1 MLCVLNKMGSLTSRQ
16 NAGVEEVDITSNH
29 AYKYPPRSGSYFGS
43 HFIMGG
49 ERFDTPQPE
58 AYLFGENAD
67 LNFLGSRPTPFPYP
81 PPQANDPTKTLK
93 SLVNIRKESLRL
105 VRNMDQTSTSSPY
118 HSVKHYGDSAID
130 KKPNRF
136 NIEFVFDCDVRC
148 AITIYYF
155 CTEEVSTK
163 GVAYIPRDP
172 SMNSETYYYKKGAN
186 HVFSQTSHV
195 FDPTLY
201 TEEDLIYTADREIIP
216 IAIHCVAEEGADDL
230 KQSHTTIAVVEKHSD
245 GTYVLKALKQKL
257 YVDGLCYLVQ
267 EIYGIENKNTENAK
281 QQGSDED
288 TEDNGSECVICMSE
302 VRDTLILPCR
312 HLCLCNS
319 CADSLRYQ
327 ANNCPIC
334 RAPFRALLQ
343 IKALQKATGTRISN
357 PPVPEGSCENI
368 PSGYEAVSLI
378 EALNGPYTPRTVI
391 IAPESPD
398 TPDTD
403 TASAIQAAETLNR
416 STERTPVSKH
426 ISAKETD
433 MSARSSGTACPTP
446 EFRMSVLLAR
456 DEHSG
461 SQKEL
466 HNRSPAMRTN
476 AVHTRDKSGLRTRDT
491 VRLVNEKQ
499 PASLYEGQGQDE
511 DSEAEKLSPLLD
523 AATSTEALDVHSH
536 RICDI
541 DIDDEIQTTGNEN
554 DADIT
559 CHSH

>member
-1 MLCVLNKMGSLTSRQ
+1 MGSLTSRQ
-16 NAGVEEVDITSNH
+16 NAGVEEVDIVSNH

-93 SLVNIRKESLRL
+93 SLVNIRRESLRL
-105 VRNMDQTSTSSPY
+105 VRNVDQTSTSPQC
-118 HSVKHYGDSAID
+118 HSVKHYGDGDLD
-130 KKPNRF
+130 KKSNRY
-136 NIEFVFDCDVRC
+136 NIEFTFDCDVRC

-155 CTEEVSTK
+155 CTEEITTK
-163 GVAYIPRDP
+163 GVTYIPRDP
-172 SMNSETYYYKKGAN
+172 SMNFKTYYYKKGAN
-186 HVFSQTSHV
+186 QLFSQTSHT
-195 FDPTLY
+195 FDPTAY
-201 TEEDLIYTADREIIP
+201 SKEDLLYNADREIIP
-216 IAIHCVAEEGADDL
+216 IAIHCVAEEGSDEP

-257 YVDGLCYLVQ
+257 YVDGLCYLLQ
-267 EIYGIENKNTENAK
+267 EIYGIENKNAENAK

-288 TEDNGSECVICMSE
+288 TDDNGSECVICMCD

-343 IKALQKATGTRISN
+343 IKALQKATGAIISN
-357 PPVPEGSCENI
+357 PPLPEGSCENI
-368 PSGYEAVSLI
+368 PVGYEAVSLI
-378 EALNGPYTPRTVI
+378 EALNGPYIPRTAVL
-391 IAPESPD
+391 APESPD

-403 TASAIQAAETLNR
+403 TASAIQAAEALNR
-416 STERTPVSKH
+416 SIERTPVSKH
-426 ISAKETD
+426 VSSKEGDISART
-433 MSARSSGTACPTP
+433 SGTTCPTP

-461 SQKEL
+461 SQKDL
-466 HNRSPAMRTN
+466 HNRSPAMRMKN
-476 AVHTRDKSGLRTRDT
+476 SGHLREKAVLRSRDT
-491 VRLVNEKQ
+491 LRLVNEKQ
-499 PASLYEGQGQDE
+499 PVSLYEGQGQDE

-523 AATSTEALDVHSH
+523 AATSTEALDTHS
-536 RICDI
+536 RGICDI
-541 DIDDEIQTTGNEN
+541 DIDDEIQNTENEN

>member
-1 MLCVLNKMGSLTSRQ
+1 MGSLTSRQ

-105 VRNMDQTSTSSPY
+105 VRNMDQTSTSSHY
-118 HSVKHYGDSAID
+118 HSVKHYGDSDID

-155 CTEEVSTK
+155 CMEEVSTK
-163 GVAYIPRDP
+163 GVTYIPRDP
-172 SMNSETYYYKKGAN
+172 AMNSETYHYKKGAN
-186 HVFSQTSHV
+186 QLFSQTSHI
-195 FDPTLY
+195 FEATLY
-201 TEEDLIYTADREIIP
+201 AEEDLMYNADREIIP
-216 IAIHCVAEEGADDL
+216 IAIHCVAEEGSDDL

-267 EIYGIENKNTENAK
+267 EIYGIENKNTENSK

-343 IKALQKATGTRISN
+343 IKALQKATGTIISN
-357 PPVPEGSCENI
+357 PPLPEGSCENI

-378 EALNGPYTPRTVI
+378 EALNGPYTLRTAI

-416 STERTPVSKH
+416 SAERTPVLKH

-433 MSARSSGTACPTP
+433 MSARSSSTACPTP

-466 HNRSPAMRTN
+466 HNRSPAMRTKS
-476 AVHTRDKSGLRTRDT
+476 VHSRDKSGLRTRDT
-491 VRLVNEKQ
+491 LRLVNEKQ

-523 AATSTEALDVHSH
+523 AATNTEALDVHSH

-541 DIDDEIQTTGNEN
+541 DIDDEIQNTGNEN

>member
-1 MLCVLNKMGSLTSRQ
+1 MGSLTSRQ
-16 NAGVEEVDITSNH
+16 NAGVEEVDIVSNH

-93 SLVNIRKESLRL
+93 SLVNIRRESLRL
-105 VRNMDQTSTSSPY
+105 VRNVDQTSTSPQC
-118 HSVKHYGDSAID
+118 HNVKHYGDGDLD
-130 KKPNRF
+130 KKSSRY
-136 NIEFVFDCDVRC
+136 NIEFTFDCDVRC

-155 CTEEVSTK
+155 CTEEITTK
-163 GVAYIPRDP
+163 GVTYIPRDP

-186 HVFSQTSHV
+186 QLFSQTSHT
-195 FDPTLY
+195 FDPTAY
-201 TEEDLIYTADREIIP
+201 SKEDLLYNADREIIP
-216 IAIHCVAEEGADDL
+216 IAIHCVAEEGSDEP

-257 YVDGLCYLVQ
+257 YVDGLCYLLQ
-267 EIYGIENKNTENAK
+267 EIYGIENKNAENAK

-288 TEDNGSECVICMSE
+288 TDDNGSECVICMCD

-343 IKALQKATGTRISN
+343 IKALQKATGAIISN
-357 PPVPEGSCENI
+357 PPLPEGSCENI
-368 PSGYEAVSLI
+368 PAGYEAVSLI
-378 EALNGPYTPRTVI
+378 EALNGPYIPRTAVL
-391 IAPESPD
+391 APESPD

-403 TASAIQAAETLNR
+403 TANAIQAAEALNR
-416 STERTPVSKH
+416 SIERTPVSKH
-426 ISAKETD
+426 VSSKEGDISART
-433 MSARSSGTACPTP
+433 SGTTCPTP

-461 SQKEL
+461 SQKDL
-466 HNRSPAMRTN
+466 HNRSPAMRMKN
-476 AVHTRDKSGLRTRDT
+476 SAHLREKAVLRSRDT
-491 VRLVNEKQ
+491 LRLFYYVVQINQ
-499 PASLYEGQGQDE
+499 YLQGQGQDE

-523 AATSTEALDVHSH
+523 AATSTEALDTHS
-536 RICDI
+536 RGICDI
-541 DIDDEIQTTGNEN
+541 DIDDEIQNTENEN

>member
-1 MLCVLNKMGSLTSRQ
+1 MGSLTSRQ
-16 NAGVEEVDITSNH
+16 NAGVEEVDIVSNH

-93 SLVNIRKESLRL
+93 SLVNIRRESLRL
-105 VRNMDQTSTSSPY
+105 VRNVDQTSTSPQC
-118 HSVKHYGDSAID
+118 HSVKHYGDGDLD
-130 KKPNRF
+130 KKSSRY
-136 NIEFVFDCDVRC
+136 NIEFTFDCDVRC

-155 CTEEVSTK
+155 CTEEITTK
-163 GVAYIPRDP
+163 GVTYIPRDP

-186 HVFSQTSHV
+186 QLFSQTSHT
-195 FDPTLY
+195 FDPTAY
-201 TEEDLIYTADREIIP
+201 SKEDLLYNADREIIP
-216 IAIHCVAEEGADDL
+216 IAIHCVAEEGSDEP

-257 YVDGLCYLVQ
+257 YVDGLCYLLQ
-267 EIYGIENKNTENAK
+267 EIYGIENKNAENAK

-288 TEDNGSECVICMSE
+288 TDDNGSECVICMCD

-343 IKALQKATGTRISN
+343 IKALQKATGAIISN
-357 PPVPEGSCENI
+357 PPLPEGSCENI
-368 PSGYEAVSLI
+368 PAGYEAVSLI
-378 EALNGPYTPRTVI
+378 EALNGPYIPRTAVL
-391 IAPESPD
+391 APESPD

-403 TASAIQAAETLNR
+403 TASAIQAAEALNR
-416 STERTPVSKH
+416 SIERTPVSKH
-426 ISAKETD
+426 VSSKEGDISART
-433 MSARSSGTACPTP
+433 SGTTCPTP

-461 SQKEL
+461 SQKDL
-466 HNRSPAMRTN
+466 HNRSPAMRMKN
-476 AVHTRDKSGLRTRDT
+476 SAHLREKAVLRSRDT
-491 VRLVNEKQ
+491 LRLVNEKQ
-499 PASLYEGQGQDE
+499 PVSLYEYLQGQGQDE

-523 AATSTEALDVHSH
+523 AATSTEALDTHS
-536 RICDI
+536 RGICDI
-541 DIDDEIQTTGNEN
+541 DIDDEIQNTENEN

>member
-1 MLCVLNKMGSLTSRQ
+1 MGSLTSRQ
-16 NAGVEEVDITSNH
+16 NAGVEEVDIVSNH

-93 SLVNIRKESLRL
+93 SLVNIRRESLRL
-105 VRNMDQTSTSSPY
+105 VRNVDQTSTSPQC
-118 HSVKHYGDSAID
+118 HSVKHYGDGDLD
-130 KKPNRF
+130 KKSNRY
-136 NIEFVFDCDVRC
+136 NIEFTFDCDVRC

-155 CTEEVSTK
+155 CTEEITTK
-163 GVAYIPRDP
+163 GVTYIPRDP

-186 HVFSQTSHV
+186 QLFSQTSHT
-195 FDPTLY
+195 FDPTAY
-201 TEEDLIYTADREIIP
+201 SKEDLLYNADREIIP
-216 IAIHCVAEEGADDL
+216 IAIHCVAEEGSDEP

-257 YVDGLCYLVQ
+257 YVDGLCYLLQ
-267 EIYGIENKNTENAK
+267 EIYGIENKNAENAK

-288 TEDNGSECVICMSE
+288 TDDNGSECVICMCD

-343 IKALQKATGTRISN
+343 IKALQKATGAIISN
-357 PPVPEGSCENI
+357 PPLPEGSCENI
-368 PSGYEAVSLI
+368 PAGYEAVSLI
-378 EALNGPYTPRTVI
+378 EALNGPYIPRTAVL
-391 IAPESPD
+391 APESPD

-403 TASAIQAAETLNR
+403 TASAIQAAEALNR
-416 STERTPVSKH
+416 SIERTPVSKH
-426 ISAKETD
+426 VSSKEGDISART
-433 MSARSSGTACPTP
+433 SGTTCPTP

-461 SQKEL
+461 SQKDL
-466 HNRSPAMRTN
+466 HNRSPAMRMKN
-476 AVHTRDKSGLRTRDT
+476 SGHLREKAVLRSRDT
-491 VRLVNEKQ
+491 LRLVNEKQ
-499 PASLYEGQGQDE
+499 PVSLYEGQGQDE

-523 AATSTEALDVHSH
+523 AATSTEALDTHS
-536 RICDI
+536 RGICDI
-541 DIDDEIQTTGNEN
+541 DIDDEIQNTENEN

>member
-1 MLCVLNKMGSLTSRQ
+1 MGSLTSRQ

-29 AYKYPPRSGSYFGS
+29 AYKYPPRTGSYFGS

-81 PPQANDPTKTLK
+81 PPQAGDPTKTLK

-105 VRNMDQTSTSSPY
+105 VRNMDQTSTSSQY
-118 HSVKHYGDSAID
+118 HNVKLYGDIDID
-130 KKPNRF
+130 KKPSRY
-136 NIEFVFDCDVRC
+136 NIEFVFDCDVKC

-155 CTEEVSTK
+155 CTEEISTK
-163 GVAYIPRDP
+163 GVAYIPRDS
-172 SMNSETYYYKKGAN
+172 SMNSETYHYKKGAN
-186 HVFSQTSHV
+186 QLFSQTSHI

-201 TEEDLIYTADREIIP
+201 TEEDLMYNADREIIP
-216 IAIHCVAEEGADDL
+216 IAIHCVAEEGSDDP

-245 GTYVLKALKQKL
+245 GTYVLKALKQKI
-257 YVDGLCYLVQ
+257 YVDGLCYLLQ

-288 TEDNGSECVICMSE
+288 TEDNGSECVICMSD

-343 IKALQKATGTRISN
+343 IKALQKAIGTIISN
-357 PPVPEGSCENI
+357 PPLPEGSCENI
-368 PSGYEAVSLI
+368 PSGYETVSLI
-378 EALNGPYTPRTVI
+378 EALNGPYIPRTAI
-391 IAPESPD
+391 IASESPD

-416 STERTPVSKH
+416 SAERTPVSKH
-426 ISAKETD
+426 ISAKED
-433 MSARSSGTACPTP
+433 ISARSSGTACPTP
-446 EFRMSVLLAR
+446 EFRMSVLLSR

-466 HNRSPAMRTN
+466 HNRSPATRTKS
-476 AVHTRDKSGLRTRDT
+476 VHSRDKSSLRARDT
-491 VRLVNEKQ
+491 LRLVNEKQ
-499 PASLYEGQGQDE
+499 PVSLYEGQGQDE

-541 DIDDEIQTTGNEN
+541 DIDDEIQNTENEN

-559 CHSH
+559 CQSH

>member
-1 MLCVLNKMGSLTSRQ
+1 MGSLTSRQ

-105 VRNMDQTSTSSPY
+105 IRNIDQTSTSSQY
-118 HSVKHYGDSAID
+118 HNVKHYGDGDID
-130 KKPNRF
+130 KKPNRY

-163 GVAYIPRDP
+163 GVVYIPRDP
-172 SMNSETYYYKKGAN
+172 AMNSDTYYYKKGAN
-186 HVFSQTSHV
+186 QLFAQATHI

-201 TEEDLIYTADREIIP
+201 MEEDLIYNTDKEIIP
-216 IAIHCVAEEGADDL
+216 IAIHCVAEEGSDDP

-257 YVDGLCYLVQ
+257 YVDGLCYLLQ

-343 IKALQKATGTRISN
+343 IKALQKAIGTIISN
-357 PPVPEGSCENI
+357 PPLPEGSCENV
-368 PSGYEAVSLI
+368 PAGYEAVSLI
-378 EALNGPYTPRTVI
+378 EALNGPYTPRTAI
-391 IAPESPD
+391 IVPESPD

-416 STERTPVSKH
+416 SAEHTPISKH
-426 ISAKETD
+426 ISAKESD
-433 MSARSSGTACPTP
+433 LARSSSTTCPTP

-456 DEHSG
+456 DEHSS

-466 HNRSPAMRTN
+466 HNRSPAMRTKS
-476 AVHTRDKSGLRTRDT
+476 VHSRDKSGLRTRDT
-491 VRLVNEKQ
+491 LRLVNEKQ
-499 PASLYEGQGQDE
+499 PVSLYEGQGQDE

-541 DIDDEIQTTGNEN
+541 DIDDEIQNVENEN
-554 DADIT
+554 DTDMT

>member
-1 MLCVLNKMGSLTSRQ
+1 
-16 NAGVEEVDITSNH
+16 
-29 AYKYPPRSGSYFGS
+29 
-43 HFIMGG
+43 
-49 ERFDTPQPE
+49 
-58 AYLFGENAD
+58 
-67 LNFLGSRPTPFPYP
+67 
-81 PPQANDPTKTLK
+81 
-93 SLVNIRKESLRL
+93 
-105 VRNMDQTSTSSPY
+105 MDQTSTSSQY
-118 HSVKHYGDSAID
+118 HNVKHYGDIDID
-130 KKPNRF
+130 KKPSRF
-136 NIEFVFDCDVRC
+136 NIEFIFDCDVKC

-155 CTEEVSTK
+155 CTEEISTK
-163 GVAYIPRDP
+163 GVAYIPRDS
-172 SMNSETYYYKKGAN
+172 SMNSETYHYKKGAN
-186 HVFSQTSHV
+186 QLFSQTSHI

-201 TEEDLIYTADREIIP
+201 TEEDLIYNADREIIP
-216 IAIHCVAEEGADDL
+216 IAIHCVAEEGSDDP

-245 GTYVLKALKQKL
+245 GTYVLKALKQKI
-257 YVDGLCYLVQ
+257 YVDGLCYLLQ

-288 TEDNGSECVICMSE
+288 TEDNGSECVICMSD

-343 IKALQKATGTRISN
+343 IKALQKAIGTIISN
-357 PPVPEGSCENI
+357 PPLPEGSCENI

-378 EALNGPYTPRTVI
+378 EALNGPYIPRTAI
-391 IAPESPD
+391 IVPESPD

-416 STERTPVSKH
+416 SAERTPVSKH
-426 ISAKETD
+426 ISSKED

-466 HNRSPAMRTN
+466 HNRSPATRTKS
-476 AVHTRDKSGLRTRDT
+476 VHSRDKSSLKARDT
-491 VRLVNEKQ
+491 LKLVNEKQ
-499 PASLYEGQGQDE
+499 PVFLYEGQGQDE

-541 DIDDEIQTTGNEN
+541 DIDDEIQNTENEN